1 MMALSIRQPW
11 ASLILK
17 AHKDI
22 ENRCWPTKVRG
33 RILIHAAKGM
43 TRDEHEDALAFAVDA
58 ILADPRNAGA
68 KKTTLRAL
76 GFAFEDLQRGG
87 IVGSVE
93 IVDCVSKSES
103 PWFVGDF
110 GFVLRDPQPLPFV
123 PWKGQLG
130 FFDVPE
136 SALPSNARHNR
147 PSEAKVRVDG
157 VVGQHREGETRWAR
171 GLTQQGQTHQSTR
184 P

>member
-1 MMALSIRQPW
+1 MLALSIRQPW

-17 AHKDI
+17 AGKDI

-43 TRDEHEDALAFAVDA
+43 TRGEHDDAIAFGIAA
-58 ILADPRNAGA
+58 ILADPKNAGA
-68 KKTTLRAL
+68 NKVVTLRDL
-76 GFAFEDLQRGG
+76 GFAFDDLQRGG
-87 IVGSVE
+87 IIGSVE
-93 IVDCVSKSES
+93 IVDCVSKSDS

-123 PWKGQLG
+123 PWKGRLG
-130 FFDVPE
+130 FFDVPA
-136 SALPSNARHNR
+136 SALPSNAELCGARRASAGPDPN
-147 PSEAKVRVDG
+147 K
-157 VVGQHREGETRWAR
+157 ET
-171 GLTQQGQTHQSTR
+171 